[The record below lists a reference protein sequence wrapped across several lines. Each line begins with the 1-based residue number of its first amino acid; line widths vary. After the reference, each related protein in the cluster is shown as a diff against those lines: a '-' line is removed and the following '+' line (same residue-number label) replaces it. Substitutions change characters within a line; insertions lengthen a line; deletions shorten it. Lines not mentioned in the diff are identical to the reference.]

1 MRADQHSCIER
12 GFDGCAA
19 AAVMMMM
26 IIMSGGCRAR
36 VAMPV

>member
-26 IIMSGGCRAR
+26 IINERR
-36 VAMPV
+36 VWR